1 MSHKKF
7 IKDLNK
13 IKKELAELPVKS
25 DTTVLRNNLISLL
38 LATTGDDSPHVS
50 FVRDLKFYPTGITT
64 FHGQDLHSEAWNKSS
79 KELDEYIVNLITT
92 YEYKNKYPKPL
103 EYTRKMTIPWI
114 LKNLPLKTL
123 LSLFSFLVVAYG
135 LGVKYHQPTT
145 KLGNNIWQQLEKVI
159 TPIPQEKETKLPTQL
174 KPSVPPKT

>member
-38 LATTGDDSPHVS
+38 LATTGDDPSHVS

-64 FHGQDLHSEAWNKSS
+64 FYGQDLHSDAWNKSS
-79 KELDEYIVNLITT
+79 KELDEYIANLITT
-92 YEYKNKYPKPL
+92 YEYKNKYPEPL
-103 EYTRKMTIPWI
+103 EYTGKVTIPW
-114 LKNLPLKTL
+114 LFKNIPAKTIFWLSSL
-123 LSLFSFLVVAYG
+123 LFVSYSM
-135 LGVKYHQPTT
+135 GVKYHLPTEQ
-145 KLGNNIWQQLEKVI
+145 LRNSIWQQIKEIAMPVS
-159 TPIPQEKETKLPTQL
+159 QEKQTKEVDLQNPKL
-174 KPSVPPKT
+174 PPKT

>member
-50 FVRDLKFYPTGITT
+50 FVRDLSFEPHGIITC
-64 FHGQDLHSEAWNKSS
+64 HGQDIHVDSWNKASES
-79 KELDEYIVNLITT
+79 LADYIGNLITT
-92 YEYKNKYPKPL
+92 YEYKNKYPEPL
-103 EYTRKMTIPWI
+103 KYTGNVTIPW
-114 LKNLPLKTL
+114 LFKNIPVKTIFWLISL
-123 LSLFSFLVVAYG
+123 LFVAYSM
-135 LGVKYHQPTT
+135 GVKYHLPTE
-145 KLGNNIWQQLEKVI
+145 KLRNSIWQKAKELAL
-159 TPIPQEKETKLPTQL
+159 PMPQEKETKLPTRL